1 MSILETVM
9 VYVGIPAAVFAVVA
23 GLVYMSSARPSRRYR
38 PGRPYEFTP
47 VWFVSNPS
55 GVVGDG
61 RAAIEAASGA
71 ADGPADEG
79 AESVDASLQ
88 GVSSFAVKGGARGS
102 W

>member
-55 GVVGDG
+55 GDVGDG
-61 RAAIEAASGA
+61 RAAIEAASGD
-71 ADGPADEG
+71 ADGPANDG
-79 AESVDASLQ
+79 ADALDGSQ